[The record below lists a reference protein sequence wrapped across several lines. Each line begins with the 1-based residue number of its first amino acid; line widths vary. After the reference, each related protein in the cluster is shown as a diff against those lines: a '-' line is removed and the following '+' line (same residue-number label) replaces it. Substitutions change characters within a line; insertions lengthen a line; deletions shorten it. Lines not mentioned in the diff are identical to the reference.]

1 MIKTMNPLRS
11 ISLAFVLLLA
21 APFAAGCHGARL
33 ETPSGFATLDTTDD
47 YSYRAASA
55 KGVVIAARTE
65 SNEVKANTEFWT
77 EALDAKLREK
87 GYVAESSRTVQTAKG
102 FTGSQIRYSADR
114 NGRTHR
120 YWLTVF
126 TTKKK
131 VYVVE
136 AAGDKEVFDKSQKTV
151 DDAISTLDVTP

>member
-1 MIKTMNPLRS
+1 MKIH
-11 ISLAFVLLLA
+11 SLAIACILA
-21 APFAAGCHGARL
+21 IAPLAAGCHGARL
-33 ETPSGFATLDTTDD
+33 ETPNGFATLDTTDD

-65 SNEVKANTEFWT
+65 SNDVKANTEFWT

-87 GYVAESSRTVQTAKG
+87 GYVAESSRVVSTSRG
-102 FTGSQIRYSADR
+102 LPGMQIRYSADK
-114 NGRTHR
+114 NGRAHR

-136 AAGDKEVFDKSQKTV
+136 AAGDKEVFDKSEKTV
-151 DDAISTLDVTP
+151 NDAIATLDVSP

>member
-1 MIKTMNPLRS
+1 MTPLRS
-11 ISLAFVLLLA
+11 ISLAFALLLA
-21 APFAAGCHGARL
+21 APLAAGCHGARL

-65 SNEVKANTEFWT
+65 SNDVKANTEFWT

-87 GYVAESSRTVQTAKG
+87 GYVAESARSVQTAKG
-102 FTGSQIRYSADR
+102 FNGQQIRYTADR

-136 AAGDKEVFDKSQKTV
+136 AAGDKDSFDKSQKTV
-151 DDAISTLDVTP
+151 DDAISTLDVAP